1 MDMEVYEAR
10 GLTFRPGFQSSDVGR
25 GSACKPG
32 NQFEDVMNH
41 SQHAQR
47 EGLAGRTDREPRVCC
62 LRSVWSLQPF
72 FPVW

>member
-1 MDMEVYEAR
+1 MYEAAR
-10 GLTFRPGFQSSDVGR
+10 GLTFRPGFQSSEVGE
-25 GSACKPG
+25 AQPA
-32 NQFEDVMNH
+32 
-41 SQHAQR
+41 SQGINSKMWGTTASAQR